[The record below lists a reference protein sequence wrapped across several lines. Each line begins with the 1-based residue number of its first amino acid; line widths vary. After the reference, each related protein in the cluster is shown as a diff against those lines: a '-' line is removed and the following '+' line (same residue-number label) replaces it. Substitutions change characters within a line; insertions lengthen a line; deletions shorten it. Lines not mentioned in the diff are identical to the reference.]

1 MAALH
6 RQERRLLRA
15 GPLITPTGRRRTGDA
30 QSCQLEIEPCAPFRL
45 DLTAWALRR
54 RCHNAVDGWDAST
67 YRRVVSVEG
76 GPLTLSVTQDG
87 GFDAPRLSVL
97 LAGQRIDRR
106 IELLGRDALNG
117 LLGLTVDLSG
127 FTAMAEQDRLLGP
140 LAERMRGLKPPRF
153 PSVFEALVNGVA
165 CQQLS
170 LDVGV
175 HLLNRLTAAHG
186 RPASEDPDGP
196 RAFPDPEQLATLQPE
211 ELKRH
216 GFSLTKARTIVETAR
231 AIVAGDL
238 DLEALEQLDDSAA
251 IERLTRLRGIGRW
264 TAEYVMLR
272 GLGRLHIFPGDDVGA
287 HNKLKRLFDIDAKLD
302 YDAVRRLVARWD
314 PYAGMVYFHLLL
326 QSLAETGIV
335 RAQQA
340 L

>member
-1 MAALH
+1 MSVSPSLRLPSHAQASQS
-6 RQERRLLRA
+6 RQF
-15 GPLITPTGRRRTGDA
+15 
-30 QSCQLEIEPCAPFRL
+30 EIEPSAPFRL

-54 RCHNAVDGWDAST
+54 RSHNAVDRWNAST
-67 YRRVVSVEG
+67 YQRVVSIEG
-76 GPLTLSVTQDG
+76 GPVALSVTQDD

-97 LAGQRIDRR
+97 LEGRPIDQRV
-106 IELLGRDALNG
+106 ELLARNTLNR
-117 LLGLTVDLSG
+117 LLGLNVDLSD
-127 FTAMAEQDRLLGP
+127 FTAMAERDPLLGP
-140 LAERMRGLKPPRF
+140 LAGRMRGLKPPRF

-170 LDVGV
+170 LAVGV

-186 RPASEDPDGP
+186 HPVPEDPDGP
-196 RAFPDPEQLATLQPE
+196 RAFPDPEQLATLQPD

-231 AIVAGDL
+231 TIIAGDL
-238 DLEALEQLDDSAA
+238 DLEALEQRDDSAA
-251 IERLTRLRGIGRW
+251 IERLTSLRGIGRW

-287 HNKLKRLFDIDAKLD
+287 HNKLKRFFDIDTKLD
-302 YDAVRRLVARWD
+302 YDTVQELVARWH

-326 QSLAETGIV
+326 QSLSETGLV
-335 RAQQA
+335 SET
-340 L
+340 